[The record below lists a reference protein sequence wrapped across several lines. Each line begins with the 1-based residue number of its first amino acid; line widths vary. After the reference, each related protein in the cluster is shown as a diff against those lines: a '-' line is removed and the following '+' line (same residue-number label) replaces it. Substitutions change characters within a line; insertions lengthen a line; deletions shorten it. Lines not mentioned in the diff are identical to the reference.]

1 MKRYIAENQT
11 AGMMYAGIV
20 YVGILIL
27 GVGALALEG
36 AIGTNLVLMAVLALC
51 AISGLHSTALLAR
64 RLKMWVEVHEDA
76 VVFGNGRDGRAIA
89 FDSIRGVEVLSK
101 GRAIRLTTAE
111 GTHKFDIAVE
121 GVESLLSDI
130 LLRLNAGRCAVNFR
144 SVEQALEAIRD
155 RSEPPTAKRVFA
167 SAMLGT
173 LVMGATYIAFVMLLP
188 YIL

>member
-1 MKRYIAENQT
+1 MPGHIK
-11 AGMMYAGIV
+11 
-20 YVGILIL
+20 
-27 GVGALALEG
+27 
-36 AIGTNLVLMAVLALC
+36 
-51 AISGLHSTALLAR
+51 ALLLLSCVALIASCATAAQNTAPSSIELPAR
-64 RLKMWVEVHEDA
+64 A
-76 VVFGNGRDGRAIA
+76 VWDKPSSKVTRDGRAIA